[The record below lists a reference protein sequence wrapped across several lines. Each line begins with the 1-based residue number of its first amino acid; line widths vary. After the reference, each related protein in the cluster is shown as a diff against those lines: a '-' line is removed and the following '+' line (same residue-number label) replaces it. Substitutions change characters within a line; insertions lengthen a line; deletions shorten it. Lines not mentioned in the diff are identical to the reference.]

1 MHESGVSQ
9 GGGGTPLKRPGFA
22 FSAASFTLGA
32 LPNRPGGPMRA
43 VFRLL
48 SALGVLTFSGA
59 ALVAQQPGITRQGFW
74 GAISFGYGHSSLTSS
89 NFDFADS
96 AQGGGVALD
105 VKLGG
110 TLDRKSTRL
119 NSSHLVIS
127 YAVFCLKKK
136 KKKEELMRN
145 AAATPS

>member
-9 GGGGTPLKRPGFA
+9 GGGGTPLKGPGFA
-22 FSAASFTLGA
+22 FSAAPFTLGA

-96 AQGGGVALD
+96 SQSGGA
-105 VKLGG
+105 
-110 TLDRKSTRL
+110 
-119 NSSHLVIS
+119 
-127 YAVFCLKKK
+127 AP
-136 KKKEELMRN
+136 
-145 AAATPS
+145 AATFGGAWSPRPRRRPVAARRGPTRQTT

>member
-1 MHESGVSQ
+1 MPEAGRSP
-9 GGGGTPLKRPGFA
+9 GGGGYPLKPSGFA

-89 NFDFADS
+89 NFDFADRS
-96 AQGGGVALD
+96 
-105 VKLGG
+105 
-110 TLDRKSTRL
+110 
-119 NSSHLVIS
+119 
-127 YAVFCLKKK
+127 
-136 KKKEELMRN
+136 EERRVGK
-145 AAATPS
+145 ARI